1 MFAKDVHLLNEIYS
15 QKINEMNLGPLGDQ
29 DSGAGLSTDKIQQ
42 ITGLN
47 KRPCLKKCCRNA
59 ENNECPDEDCE
70 DGMCG
75 CQGEANHE
83 ETNTDMVKQSLY
95 RLVKLA
101 AMLHD
106 LVCKNNNAEPWIL
119 SKVTEA
125 LNHIESVYGYA
136 DYENY
141 KHQVDSDI
149 SVIPSIDEETEADLY
164 SSIQS
169 GGGNII
175 SQIKQVLSKESKE
188 NLEKLLYETISV
200 LENKKLN
207 F

>member
-1 MFAKDVHLLNEIYS
+1 MFAKDVHFLNEIYT
-15 QKINEMNLGPLGDQ
+15 QKVNEMNLGPHGDQ
-29 DSGAGLSTDKIQQ
+29 GSGAGLSTDNIQRV
-42 ITGLN
+42 TGLS

-59 ENNECPDEDCE
+59 ENNECPGEDCE
-70 DGMCG
+70 DGACG
-75 CQGEANHE
+75 CQGKTNHE

-136 DYENY
+136 DYEDY
-141 KHQVDSDI
+141 KRQVDSEI
-149 SVIPSIDEETEADLY
+149 NVIPSIDEETEADLY
-164 SSIQS
+164 GTIQA
-169 GGGNII
+169 GGSTIV
-175 SQIKQVLSKESKE
+175 SQIRQILSKESKE
-188 NLEKLLYETISV
+188 NIEKILYETISV
-200 LENKKLN
+200 LENKN
-207 F
+207 